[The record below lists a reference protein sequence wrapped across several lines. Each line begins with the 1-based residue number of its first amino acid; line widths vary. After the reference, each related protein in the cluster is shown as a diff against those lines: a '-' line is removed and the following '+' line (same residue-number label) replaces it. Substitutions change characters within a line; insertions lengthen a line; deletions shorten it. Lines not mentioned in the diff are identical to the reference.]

1 MKFFFRK
8 ILTVHK
14 EYLFLFILLLVSLL
28 ILPFNNK
35 GGVKKIQLYA
45 FATVSFVSSIINSI
59 GDNFISASELE
70 YQKQINAQ
78 LMLELTQLKRKA
90 IENIELKNKL
100 SIFDS
105 LKNNLIS
112 SRIVSKLISNS
123 QGNYI
128 LDKGSN
134 NGVKKGMP
142 VITEKGLVG
151 IISETTGNF
160 SIVKTLFNNQFK
172 LAVES
177 ERSHY
182 QGILGWNGK
191 RLGIKDVP
199 STVDFQL
206 GDVLVTSDLST
217 IVPPKIPVAVVV
229 SKDIAFSKVL
239 INISAEP
246 KENIN
251 SVSFVFVLKIIP
263 EKEIDGIKLNLM
275 RSDE

>member
-1 MKFFFRK
+1 
-8 ILTVHK
+8 
-14 EYLFLFILLLVSLL
+14 LFLFILLLVSLL

>member
-1 MKFFFRK
+1 
-8 ILTVHK
+8 
-14 EYLFLFILLLVSLL
+14 
-28 ILPFNNK
+28 
-35 GGVKKIQLYA
+35 
-45 FATVSFVSSIINSI
+45 
-59 GDNFISASELE
+59 
-70 YQKQINAQ
+70 
-78 LMLELTQLKRKA
+78 
-90 IENIELKNKL
+90 
-100 SIFDS
+100 
-105 LKNNLIS
+105 
-112 SRIVSKLISNS
+112 
-123 QGNYI
+123 
-128 LDKGSN
+128 
-134 NGVKKGMP
+134 MP

>member
-14 EYLFLFILLLVSLL
+14 EYLFLFIFLLVSLL